1 MKMFKTAPL
10 PFQGQKRR
18 FAGGYAT
25 ALQELSKEQDVKV
38 IVDLF
43 GGSGLLAHI
52 AKRIVPGA
60 KVIYNDFDNYT
71 QRLLNIDKTNKLL
84 SDIRTLLIGTP
95 RDKSRIDNMTKA
107 KIMQRIAQADADG
120 YVDYITL
127 SASLLF
133 SGKYL
138 LSLEEFSK
146 EHFYNKIK
154 VTDYDFI
161 PCDYLDGLE
170 VVSLDYKELYQQ
182 YKDVE
187 GVLFVVDPPYL
198 STDTSTYSSD
208 KYWRLRDYLD
218 VLNVLVDTNYFFFT
232 SNKSSLIELCEW
244 LEHNKKYFT
253 NPFERSVLN
262 TQNVTINKTA
272 CYQDMMLYKFV
283 KE

>member
-1 MKMFKTAPL
+1 MFKTAPL

-25 ALQELSKEQDVKV
+25 ALQELSKKQDVKV

-52 AKRIVPGA
+52 SKHIVPETR
-60 KVIYNDFDNYT
+60 VIYNDFDNYT
-71 QRLLNIDKTNKLL
+71 ERLLNIEMTNKLL
-84 SDIRTLLIGTP
+84 ADIRLLLVDTP
-95 RDKSRIDNMTKA
+95 RDKCRIDNATKV
-107 KIMQRIAQADADG
+107 KIIQRIAQDTTQG

-127 SASLLF
+127 SASLMF
-133 SGKYL
+133 SGKYAT
-138 LSLEEFSK
+138 SFEEFEK
-146 EHFYNKIK
+146 EQFYNKVK
-154 VTDYDFI
+154 VGDYDFN
-161 PCDYLDGLE
+161 PSEYLDGLE

-198 STDTSTYSSD
+198 STDTSTYNSD
-208 KYWRLRDYLD
+208 KYWKLRDYLD

-232 SNKSSLIELCEW
+232 SNKSSLVELCEW
-244 LEHNKKYFT
+244 LEDNKKEFS
-253 NPFERSVLN
+253 NPFEQSVLN

-272 CYQDMMLYKFV
+272 GYQDMMLYRFIK
-283 KE
+283 

>member
-1 MKMFKTAPL
+1 MFKTAPL
-10 PFQGQKRR
+10 PFQGQKRK

-25 ALQELSKEQDVKV
+25 ALQDLSKKQDVKV

-52 AKRIVPGA
+52 SKYIVPDA
-60 KVIYNDFDNYT
+60 KVIYNDFDNYSK
-71 QRLLNIDKTNKLL
+71 RLYNIDKTNKLL
-84 SDIRTLLIGTP
+84 ADIRLLLVDTP
-95 RDKSRIDNMTKA
+95 RDKRRVDDTTKA
-107 KIMQRIAQADADG
+107 QIMERIAQDNTQG

-127 SASLLF
+127 SASLMF
-133 SGKYL
+133 SGKYAT
-138 LSLEEFSK
+138 SLEEFEK

-154 VTDYDFI
+154 VGDYDFN
-161 PCDYLDGLE
+161 PSDYLDGLE
-170 VVSLDYKELYQQ
+170 VVRVDYKELYQQ
-182 YKDVE
+182 YKDIE

-198 STDTSTYSSD
+198 STDTSTYNSD

-244 LEHNKKYFT
+244 LEHNKKYFS

-262 TQNVTINKTA
+262 IQNVTINKTA
-272 CYQDMMLYKFV
+272 SYQDMMLYRFIK
-283 KE
+283 